1 MFGNSF
7 FYEFVTL
14 YVILDP
20 VATIPVFLAVTAG
33 LTRSRQLA
41 VAGMALLISFAI
53 LMFFILLGD
62 RLLDALHVPMA
73 SFQLAGGL
81 VLLLFG
87 LQMTLGKVTETAL
100 SMPPEATLVQRSLFP
115 LAMPS
120 IAGAGSILTVM
131 LLADNTDRTFAEQVQ
146 TTTVL
151 VACLAALFVGFVLAS
166 FLSRLLGR
174 GGIEIVSR
182 VFGLILTSI
191 AVTNLVVAIK
201 LSFGLPVP
209 GT

>member
-20 VATIPVFLAVTAG
+20 VATIPVFLAVTTG
-33 LTRSRQLA
+33 LSRGRQLA
-41 VAGMALLISFAI
+41 VAGTAILISFAI
-53 LMFFILLGD
+53 LMFFILVGD
-62 RLLDALHVPMA
+62 KLLEALHVPMA

-100 SMPPEATLVQRSLFP
+100 AMPADATLVHRALFP

-146 TTTVL
+146 TTAVL

-201 LSFGLPVP
+201 LSFGLPVA
-209 GT
+209 GG

>member
-1 MFGNSF
+1 MFSNSF
-7 FYEFVTL
+7 VYEFVTL

-20 VATIPVFLAVTAG
+20 IATLPVFLAVTTG
-33 LTRSRQLA
+33 LSRGRQLA
-41 VAGMALLISFAI
+41 VGATSILIAFAI
-53 LMFFILLGD
+53 LMFFIVVGDQLLE
-62 RLLDALHVPMA
+62 ALHVPMA

-100 SMPPEATLVQRSLFP
+100 AMPADATIIQRSVYP
-115 LAMPS
+115 LAMPT
-120 IAGAGSILTVM
+120 IAGAGSIMTVM
-131 LLADNTDRTFAEQVQ
+131 LLTDNTDRTIPEQIQ
-146 TTTVL
+146 TTAVLAACL
-151 VACLAALFVGFVLAS
+151 VALFAGFVLAS

-174 GGIEIVSR
+174 SGIEIITR

-191 AVTNLVVAIK
+191 AVTNLVIAIK